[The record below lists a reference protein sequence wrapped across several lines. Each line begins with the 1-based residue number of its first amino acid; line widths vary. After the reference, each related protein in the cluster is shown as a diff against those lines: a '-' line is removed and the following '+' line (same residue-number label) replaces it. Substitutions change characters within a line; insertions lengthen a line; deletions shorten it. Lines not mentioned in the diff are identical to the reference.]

1 MSQPIAVDIISDDDD
16 QDTSNDVASTPLPKQ
31 FKKPRTN
38 SNSHPQS
45 PPIFVID
52 DDPTPRKHSVGT
64 TSTPSFV
71 AETPTSE
78 SPKSEVSVVKCNTEG
93 VLNTQLR
100 PCFMSDHKPSVK
112 ANIKDVT
119 KISVAEVV
127 SYIRGS
133 GVNSALKPE
142 SMLLAAK
149 AISPNPSCSFAGIN
163 GLICLE
169 SDNDSENGSM
179 NETWKQNETMLNSIE
194 LTIPLVA
201 KDSNLSSRY
210 IESRLPSDAFREVTQ
225 EILTGNVH
233 VAQVFGYSFS
243 HPNSSEDDIVQCRKY
258 ETWSIYVHPL
268 VYLSLPPDVYEKGV
282 GKCFLWKFKLRLAL
296 GVGTNSDELL
306 SESFK
311 DLKLLVVG
319 VNFLTIEVLFAI
331 AYYHKVPYCPE
342 QEIDRLEL
350 IDNVLRPKGK
360 CKDNAYKKRNMDEA
374 IGKRRIS
381 KEERVRLKEE
391 KKQQKEQEKL
401 QKEVLRAEAVEMKK
415 LQKERQKWEKG
426 KFALKSIV
434 AEIDP
439 KIVELGS
446 VGGHLLTRFAEK
458 GLTYR
463 ITSNPIERSI
473 VWTMAVPEQISQLSS
488 ERIEIQYVLLVYEA
502 EEFCNLVMNES
513 LMTHVSCVRSHYP
526 THTICCLTNRLMAY
540 INKSREEQMRMLG
553 EGFSKLGTLLA
564 KLKTMKRGIEE
575 RGKNICMSVH
585 KLGGNKDNNSK
596 DMTIGNVLKQIVNDV

>member
-243 HPNSSEDDIVQCRKY
+243 HPNSSEDDIVQ
-258 ETWSIYVHPL
+258 
-268 VYLSLPPDVYEKGV
+268 
-282 GKCFLWKFKLRLAL
+282 
-296 GVGTNSDELL
+296 LL

-311 DLKLLVVG
+311 DFKLLVVG

-350 IDNVLRPKGK
+350 IDNVLRPKG
-360 CKDNAYKKRNMDEA
+360 R
-374 IGKRRIS
+374 
-381 KEERVRLKEE
+381 

-446 VGGHLLTRFAEK
+446 VGGTAFLYTAYIYFCNSISISGLSGELIRVTELNCFGLFACRFNRGRRMGLIIPKGVEGKGWKSFQRLFEKDSSTIEGMQLSLESSRNGHLL
-458 GLTYR
+458 
-463 ITSNPIERSI
+463 
-473 VWTMAVPEQISQLSS
+473 
-488 ERIEIQYVLLVYEA
+488 
-502 EEFCNLVMNES
+502 C
-513 LMTHVSCVRSHYP
+513 
-526 THTICCLTNRLMAY
+526 
-540 INKSREEQMRMLG
+540 REEQMRMLG